1 MKKAIAILGG
11 AFDPVH
17 LGHLALAED
26 TFAELDLDAVWFVP
40 TAQSPLK
47 SEPPGLHE
55 AGRLDLLRLALADF
69 PDFQICRAE
78 LHRGGISYTIDTV
91 RQLNGR
97 YPDIAFSWI
106 IGADQ
111 VRQLN
116 RWRGIG
122 ELAKRIRFIVV
133 ARPGVE
139 MALLQTGIPG
149 LRLQR
154 VASRLLDISSTDIR
168 LRIAE
173 GKAVNHLLPK
183 PVGDLI
189 MERKYYSKS

>member
-17 LGHLALAED
+17 RGHLALAED
-26 TFAELDLDAVWFVP
+26 TFAELDLDAIWFVP

-47 SEPPGLHE
+47 DRPPRLHE
-55 AGRLDLLRLALADF
+55 AGRLDLLRLALEDF
-69 PDFQICRAE
+69 PDFHICRAE
-78 LHRGGISYTIDTV
+78 LHRGGTSYTIDTI
-91 RQLNGR
+91 RQLNGE
-97 YPDIAFSWI
+97 YPDVVFSWI
-106 IGADQ
+106 IGSDQ
-111 VRQLN
+111 VRQLDQWCEI
-116 RWRGIG
+116 R
-122 ELAKRIRFIVV
+122 ELAERIPFIVV

-139 MALLQTGIPG
+139 WALTRTEIPG

-189 MERKYYSKS
+189 MERKYYSKL

>member
-1 MKKAIAILGG
+1 MRKSVAVLGG

-26 TFAELDLDAVWFVP
+26 TFAELALDAVWFVP

-47 SEPPGLHE
+47 TKPPSLHA
-55 AGRLDLLRLALADF
+55 AGRLRLLQLAVADF
-69 PDFQICRAE
+69 SDFHVCPTE

-91 RQLNGR
+91 RHLNER
-97 YPDIAFSWI
+97 HPDVTFSWI

-111 VRQLN
+111 VRQLDQ
-116 RWRGIG
+116 WHAIA
-122 ELAKRIRFIVV
+122 ELAERISFIVV
-133 ARPGVE
+133 ARPGIE
-139 MALLQTGIPG
+139 RALPGTEIPG
-149 LRLQR
+149 LRMER
-154 VASRLLDISSTDIR
+154 VASRFLDISSTQIR
-168 LRIAE
+168 LRLAE

-183 PVGDLI
+183 PVADLI